1 MNPDGNIPEL
11 IEKVAISESSH
22 QFSDEI
28 FNNTLQLLSFIAL
41 ADEDLS
47 SEEFK
52 ILTDL
57 KGKLGFMDDSLDEL
71 RESDKKL
78 EILKMMESIISK
90 MNQGDAGEFQST
102 FQQTAQILKKI
113 TTADQKKVILKL
125 AMDMTNADGKIHPNE
140 TKLTNI
146 LTKMWT

>member
-1 MNPDGNIPEL
+1 MNPDSNVSEL
-11 IEKVAISESSH
+11 LEKVATSNLNH

-57 KGKLGFMDDSLDEL
+57 KGKLGFTEDSLDEH
-71 RESDKKL
+71 RESDRKL

-90 MNQGDAGEFQST
+90 MNQGGAGQFQST
-102 FQQTAQILKKI
+102 FQQTVQKLKKI
-113 TTADQKKVILKL
+113 TNTDQKKIILKL
-125 AMDMTNADGKIHPNE
+125 AKDMTRADGKIHPNE
-140 TKLTNI
+140 TKLINI
-146 LTKMWT
+146 LTNLWS